1 MTKLYAEEITLRPS
15 TATTGWSDLGLAK
28 RPPPRSREDFVYE
41 ALKEAILGGSLPPGQ
56 TLSQVHIAEQLGV
69 SASPVRTAV
78 SRLAAEG
85 LMVSE
90 PHRSP
95 RVSGLSKES
104 LEEILIIRMHLEE
117 LAAQLAIPRLT
128 KSHLMELH
136 SLMQDM
142 KEALDAH
149 DNHRYGVLN
158 KEFHLRMYKACQ
170 YPLLYDMIRDLWD
183 KSDMCR
189 SRSMFSLV
197 PGLAEVSHAEHLQL
211 LELIEANLTDSAVVL
226 LKAHKTGAREMFLDH
241 IGPMDGAW
249 SCDSVD

>member
-1 MTKLYAEEITLRPS
+1 LTELYAEEEITLRPS
-15 TATTGWSDLGLAK
+15 TVTTGWSDFGLAK

-41 ALKEAILGGSLPPGQ
+41 ALREAILGGSLKPGQ

-78 SRLAAEG
+78 SRLAVEG

-95 RVSGLSKES
+95 RVSDLSKES
-104 LEEILIIRMHLEE
+104 LDEILVIRMHLEE

-128 KSHLMELH
+128 ESHLVKLH
-136 SLMQDM
+136 SLMQEM

-149 DNHRYGVLN
+149 ENRRYGVLN
-158 KEFHLRMYKACQ
+158 KEFHLRIYEACQ
-170 YPLLYDMIRDLWD
+170 YPLLCDMIRDLWD

-189 SRSMFSLV
+189 SRAMFSLV
-197 PGLAEVSHAEHLQL
+197 PGLAEISHAEHLQL
-211 LELIEANLTDSAVVL
+211 LELIEANQTDSAVAL
-226 LKAHKTGAREMFLDH
+226 LKAHKTRAREMFLDH
-241 IGPMDGAW
+241 IRPVEGA
-249 SCDSVD
+249 